1 MGKLLDA
8 VERFLIEDEWHYEQV
23 GDKPVLKM
31 LYGGD
36 NGEWTCLAQ
45 VSEELEQFVF
55 YSICPSRAPQAK
67 RLAMAEFLTRANSGL
82 VIGNFEMDFETG
94 EIRYKTGIDVEGDR
108 LSSALVRTLI
118 YQNVLMMDR
127 YFPGIM
133 AVIFT
138 SISPKEAIELIE
150 LD

>member
-8 VERFLIEDEWHYEQV
+8 VERFLIEDEWQYEQV

-31 LYGGD
+31 LFGGEH
-36 NGEWTCLAQ
+36 GEWTCLAQ

-55 YSICPSRAPQAK
+55 YSICPSRVPASK
-67 RLAMAEFLTRANSGL
+67 RLAMAEFITRANCGL
-82 VIGNFEMDFETG
+82 ILGNFEMDFEDG
-94 EIRYKTGIDVEGDR
+94 EVRYKTSIDVEDDR
-108 LSSALVRTLI
+108 LSPALVKRLI
-118 YQNVLMMDR
+118 YTNVWMMDR

-138 SISPKEAIELIE
+138 SISPKEAIQLLEE
-150 LD
+150 G